1 MKKFMNK
8 STIAAIAAAILILAV
23 LCMCTAGCVNMA
35 VSDPVVGD
43 WVAEDDTSV
52 THVIFEADGSGYF
65 TAAAEKGGAAG
76 VAAATFDWTAVEQKK
91 TYELVLA
98 DGTTK
103 TASLNVE
110 RGILTIDGV
119 EYQEALD
126 KFSGA
131 TTQKATTTQEEPQ
144 DLTNKHVQD
153 GKYGK
158 K

>member
-1 MKKFMNK
+1 MNK
-8 STIAAIAAAILILAV
+8 LIVAAEVAVVLIIAV
-23 LCMCTAGCVNMA
+23 VCTAGCFEIH
-35 VSDPVVGD
+35 DPVEGTY
-43 WVAEDDTSV
+43 AAAGGNTSETYV
-52 THVIFEADGSGYF
+52 VFEANGSGYF
-65 TAAAEKGGAAG
+65 IAAAETDDSAAAAG
-76 VAAATFDWTAVEQKK
+76 VSFDWTAVEPKK

-110 RGILTIDGV
+110 RGVLTIDGV

-131 TTQKATTTQEEPQ
+131 TTQKATTTQEVPQ

>member
-1 MKKFMNK
+1 MKKVMNK
-8 STIAAIAAAILILAV
+8 SVIVALVEAVLVLAV
-23 LCMCTAGCVNMA
+23 ICMCTAGCVNMA

-43 WVAEDDTSV
+43 WAAEDDTSV
-52 THVIFEADGSGYF
+52 THVIFEANGSGFF
-65 TAAAEKGGAAG
+65 TTAAEKGGAAG

-119 EYQEALD
+119 EYQETLD
-126 KFSGA
+126 KFSGSASPRDRVPTPMA
-131 TTQKATTTQEEPQ
+131 TPIRE
-144 DLTNKHVQD
+144 HR
-153 GKYGK
+153 
-158 K
+158 